1 MSGLHLGS
9 NFRKFL
15 HGKLPPLALIAITLL
30 PLLFGGLFV
39 WSYWDPL
46 GNLNKV
52 PVALVNSDE
61 GENGQQVVDKLLEEK
76 PMNFQVVSADEARQ
90 GIADGTYYLGMEIP
104 TDFTEAVTSVKEDNP
119 HQAKINVTL
128 NETNGFIPT
137 MLGGQA
143 SRVITDTVSNTVGS
157 KVVDQLFVGF
167 NTINDGMGQAADG
180 AGQLNE
186 GAKKAG
192 EGGQKLDDGATKLD
206 DGMQEFNSKLQQMPS
221 AAHQLDDGVTR
232 LQDGA
237 QQLNTGI
244 GTAADG
250 ANQLS
255 EGMLT
260 LQGGTDKLGAG
271 ASQVAGGVDKIAGVA
286 GQLGAAQ
293 AAFADIDASL
303 NQVIADLDASP
314 IPGTEQIAAQAR
326 QTQAQL
332 HGGPLAT
339 AMNSDLVSQLQL
351 LQSGAHQVANEL
363 QDPNAQYRG
372 GVNRATDAAQQ
383 LAAGL
388 AKLQDGSGTL
398 VAGVAQLKDG
408 TSQLVV
414 AANTASDASS
424 KLADGSNQLVVGLGA
439 LNDGLVQLD
448 DGTGELSVKLHDAQ
462 EQAPTWEGERL
473 NKAVDSAS
481 NPVVLNQAGDEL
493 TFFGKGLSPFF
504 LSLSLWFGGLVLYM
518 IFEPISRRAIDSGA
532 SPVRVA
538 LNTLLPSFLVTGVQ
552 SVFLWIMQVCILR
565 VEPTHAGVML
575 AVLVGVSWV
584 FVSFIYMLNCIF
596 GKSIGRLLTMAL
608 MSLQLVASNGLYPP
622 EVQPKFIQWVHSWD
636 PMRYSVDLMRYALFG
651 TDGGDPRMIR
661 ATLVLLGI
669 AVGSWV
675 VACLGLTR
683 LRQIPERDLH
693 PELSV

>member
-76 PMNFQVVSADEARQ
+76 PMNFQVVSAEEARQ

-206 DGMQEFNSKLQQMPS
+206 NGMQEFNSKLQQMPS

-326 QTQAQL
+326 QNA
-332 HGGPLAT
+332 
-339 AMNSDLVSQLQL
+339 
-351 LQSGAHQVANEL
+351 GA
-363 QDPNAQYRG
+363 
-372 GVNRATDAAQQ
+372 AARRP
-383 LAAGL
+383 AR
-388 AKLQDGSGTL
+388 
-398 VAGVAQLKDG
+398 
-408 TSQLVV
+408 
-414 AANTASDASS
+414 
-424 KLADGSNQLVVGLGA
+424 
-439 LNDGLVQLD
+439 
-448 DGTGELSVKLHDAQ
+448 H
-462 EQAPTWEGERL
+462 
-473 NKAVDSAS
+473 
-481 NPVVLNQAGDEL
+481 GDEL
-493 TFFGKGLSPFF
+493 
-504 LSLSLWFGGLVLYM
+504 
-518 IFEPISRRAIDSGA
+518 
-532 SPVRVA
+532 
-538 LNTLLPSFLVTGVQ
+538 
-552 SVFLWIMQVCILR
+552 
-565 VEPTHAGVML
+565 
-575 AVLVGVSWV
+575 
-584 FVSFIYMLNCIF
+584 
-596 GKSIGRLLTMAL
+596 
-608 MSLQLVASNGLYPP
+608 
-622 EVQPKFIQWVHSWD
+622 
-636 PMRYSVDLMRYALFG
+636 
-651 TDGGDPRMIR
+651 
-661 ATLVLLGI
+661 
-669 AVGSWV
+669 
-675 VACLGLTR
+675 
-683 LRQIPERDLH
+683 
-693 PELSV
+693 